1 MLNDKKYYFCLSPST
16 LPKKSNSIC
25 DHWSIGFII
34 KSFFL
39 SNSDENV
46 IYHICFILGFPEDH
60 FTHLFLDEAGHAT
73 EPEAIIPLA
82 KILSKKGQMVLAGKC
97 WYLFIRFSVLCPIMF
112 TNIFLRPFIIKFN

>member
-1 MLNDKKYYFCLSPST
+1 MTIRVLVLLFY
-16 LPKKSNSIC
+16 
-25 DHWSIGFII
+25 

-46 IYHICFILGFPEDH
+46 TVSVFFLGFPEDH

-97 WYLFIRFSVLCPIMF
+97 
-112 TNIFLRPFIIKFN
+112 